1 MKTKFTA
8 LVAAIMLLAAV
19 LAGCAQP
26 AAEPT
31 VAPTQEATAAPEE
44 EATVATE
51 EEATAAPEEEATAAP
66 EEEETAAPAD
76 GEKDTIVWGTNAE
89 FMPFETKD
97 SSGTVVGVDAD
108 IAAAIAEKLGAELV
122 VEDME
127 FDSLP
132 AALESGKIDF
142 IAAGFTRNEE
152 REKSMDFSDTYYVAR
167 QVVLVRE
174 DSTIASE
181 DDLKGLK
188 IGVQNGTTGDLY
200 FASEIEDADVQR
212 YTTIMLAA
220 QDLAAGRIDCVIG
233 DNLPIG
239 VIMNQIEGLKLVES
253 IVYEDESYAIATRK
267 GETELM
273 TAINEV
279 LAEMTESG
287 EIDELLT
294 VYSTGE

>member
-1 MKTKFTA
+1 MKKTK
-8 LVAAIMLLAAV
+8 LAALIAAV
-19 LAGCAQP
+19 MMLVCLVAGCAQP
-26 AAEPT
+26 AAPA
-31 VAPTQEATAAPEE
+31 VD
-44 EATVATE
+44 
-51 EEATAAPEEEATAAP
+51 
-66 EEEETAAPAD
+66 APAD
-76 GEKDTIVWGTNAE
+76 DAKKGIIWGTNAE

-97 SSGTVVGVDAD
+97 SNGKVIGVDAD
-108 IAAAIAEKLGAELV
+108 IAAAIAEKLGVELI

-174 DSTIASE
+174 DSTIATE

-200 FASEIEDADVQR
+200 FASEIEGADVQR
-212 YTTIMLAA
+212 YTTVMLAA

-239 VIMNQIEGLKLVES
+239 VLLNQIEGLKLADG

-267 GETELM
+267 GDTDLM
-273 TAINEV
+273 KAINEV
-279 LAEMTESG
+279 LAEMKAEG

-294 VYSTGE
+294 VYSNAD